1 MKISVASLA
10 LLGVLFSGCGGDSR
24 VLRLATTTSTRDS
37 GLLDVIHPTF
47 EKEYGVRIDVIA
59 VGTGQAL
66 KHGEAGDVDVVLVH
80 ARSAEEAFMQAG
92 HGVRR
97 EDVMYNTF
105 EIVGPPSDPAGI
117 AGLDAV
123 PALQKIAQG
132 KHPFV
137 SRGDKSG
144 THVKELEL
152 WEAAGGL
159 SEWDGY
165 SDGGQGMG
173 ETLIVADQMR
183 AYTLSDR
190 GTYLAFK
197 DKVDLAPLTKT
208 SEELK
213 NPYGVIVVNPD
224 KSDRIQHDLADAYA
238 DFLVSPATQKVI
250 SEFQIGG
257 ETLFYPLHLPE
268 QK

>member
-1 MKISVASLA
+1 VLA
-10 LLGVLFSGCGGDSR
+10 AAKKTATGA
-24 VLRLATTTSTRDS
+24 LRLATTTSTRDS
-37 GLLDVIHPTF
+37 GLLDVINPIF
-47 EKEYGVRIDVIA
+47 EKQHSARIDVIA

-66 KHGEAGDVDVVLVH
+66 KLGENGDADVVLVH
-80 ARSAEEAFMQAG
+80 ARSAEDAFMEAG

-105 EIVGPPSDPAGI
+105 EILGPPSDPAGI
-117 AGLDAV
+117 KGLDAV
-123 PALQKIAQG
+123 PALQKITQG

-137 SRGDKSG
+137 SRGDNSG

-152 WEAAGGL
+152 WKAGGGV

-165 SDGGQGMG
+165 SESGQGMG
-173 ETLIVADQMR
+173 ETLIIADQ
-183 AYTLSDR
+183 AQGYTLSDR

-197 DKVDLAPLTKT
+197 DKVELVPLTKT

-224 KSDRIQHDLADAYA
+224 KINLIQHDLAQAYA
-238 DFLVSPATQKVI
+238 DFLISRETQQKI

-257 ETLFYPLHLPE
+257 EQLFYPHHLLAP
-268 QK
+268 K